1 MSRPIEVVVQG
12 YYTKVD
18 KKPKNPPAWY
28 AEYLRMRRY
37 PEFRMVI
44 VRYKGEQ
51 VLVGALARAMG
62 EGDPWLD
69 VAGRRLDAA
78 GELDFDDLLYMDI
91 AGRGMS
97 KLLWVDLRHV
107 FYAKNGYWIMWIKFL
122 LRRRQSGHRG
132 SYETML
138 GSFQTAMKGGA
149 KNLFGRINSLF
160 RRRREG
166 KRLAALL
173 DRLEK
178 EARMDAE
185 EQLMADEA
193 QAVLDELGETGFF
206 GAKQGAVSI

>member
-18 KKPKNPPAWY
+18 KEPKNPPAWY
-28 AEYLRMRRY
+28 ADYLRIRRY

-62 EGDPWLD
+62 ESDPWLD

-97 KLLWVDLRHV
+97 KLLWVELRHV
-107 FYAKNGYWIMWIKFL
+107 FYAKNGYWIMWIKYL

-206 GAKQGAVSI
+206 GARQGAVNI